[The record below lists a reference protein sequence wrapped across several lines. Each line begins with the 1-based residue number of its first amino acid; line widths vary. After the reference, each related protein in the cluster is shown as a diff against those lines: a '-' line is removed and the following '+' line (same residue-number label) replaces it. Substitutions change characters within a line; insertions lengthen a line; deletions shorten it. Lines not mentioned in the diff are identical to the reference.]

1 MNTKQDLGSWWWG
14 LLEYNIAPRYS
25 FSIMDMWNYGNKDP
39 EKRIHYY
46 TVFGAVNLPKFRLT
60 GGYVRQVQ
68 GVICTGGVC
77 RVEPA
82 FNGMRFGMSATF

>member
-1 MNTKQDLGSWWWG
+1 
-14 LLEYNIAPRYS
+14 
-25 FSIMDMWNYGNKDP
+25 MDMWNYGNKDP